1 MEILHIYLEE
11 QYCYKM
17 LHDKTFSIGKIPK
30 YDGYNRCL
38 ASVVYKFVAKRSAS
52 LADTSVPGK
61 GVKSRIIPN
70 QQLAKDLYKSVIRK
84 FKKGKVHSSFKDD
97 IWGADRQL
105 IIKFNNGFR
114 LLLCV
119 ININSKHV
127 WVVPVKDK

>member
-17 LHDKTFSIGKIPK
+17 LHDKTFSVGKIPK

-38 ASVVYKFVAKRSAS
+38 ASVVYKFVAKRSGS

-61 GVKSRIIPN
+61 GVKSKIIPN

-84 FKKGKVHSSFKDD
+84 FKKAKVQPSFKDD

>member
-1 MEILHIYLEE
+1 MS
-11 QYCYKM
+11 KM
-17 LHDKTFSIGKIPK
+17 HLRQHLDIVKIPK
-30 YDGYNRCL
+30 CDGYNRCL